1 MSKGKFPDFYCVY
14 LLNSLTKPKSLYIG
28 STPNPYRRLRQHNG
42 EITQGAYRTKKMGY
56 RPWKMVLIVYGF
68 PSKISAL
75 QFEHAW
81 QHPYQ
86 TRHIPVD
93 QRVSKTKTNGVTVH
107 HKLANCKLLLK
118 SNFFK
123 RLGLRVCVFKKDVYD
138 IWCSN
143 RYNVEF
149 DLGSNLLE
157 VSFDDPQGIIEGGN
171 YEQVKKFMEAEIAKD
186 KSTFDNSVSVIE
198 KLEDAGELVECKI
211 CNQEISKEI
220 DMIGV
225 CGHSGCGC
233 TYHLNCWGQDILEKE
248 EKKLK
253 SIVASGSDNGEDLTN
268 ADNDFIVPLK
278 GRCLSC
284 GKANFWNKVAKNSEM
299 LHAKFSSEY

>member
-1 MSKGKFPDFYCVY
+1 
-14 LLNSLTKPKSLYIG
+14 
-28 STPNPYRRLRQHNG
+28 
-42 EITQGAYRTKKMGY
+42 MGY

-93 QRVSKTKTNGVTVH
+93 QRVSKTKTNGVTIN
-107 HKLANCKLLLK
+107 HKLANCKLLLR

-123 RLGLRVCVFKKDVYD
+123 RLGLRVCIFKKDIYD
-138 IWCSN
+138 IWCGN

-157 VSFDDPQGIIEGGN
+157 VSFDDQQGIIEGGN
-171 YEQVKKFMEAEIAKD
+171 YEQVKKFLENEIAKD
-186 KSTFDNSVSVIE
+186 KSVFDNSVSVIE
-198 KLEDAGELVECKI
+198 RLEDAGEVLKCKV
-211 CNQEISKEI
+211 CNQEISKET
-220 DMIGV
+220 DVIGICCHV
-225 CGHSGCGC
+225 ECGS
-233 TYHLNCWGQDILEKE
+233 TYHLNCWGKDILEKE
-248 EKKLK
+248 EKNST
-253 SIVASGSDNGEDLTN
+253 SIVTSCSDNGENLTD
-268 ADNDFIVPLK
+268 AGNDFIVPLK
-278 GRCLSC
+278 GRCLGC

-299 LHAKFSSEY
+299 LHVKFSKKG